1 MLLKASADFVSLILS
16 TVSLHCIR
24 LPGNLAVFFSKYTQT
39 LMTEYGFHH
48 RLNRKQTEND
58 LSNERNRHQR
68 RFNVK

>member
-39 LMTEYGFHH
+39 LMTEYGFSSQVESKTD
-48 RLNRKQTEND
+48 RK
-58 LSNERNRHQR
+58 
-68 RFNVK
+68 